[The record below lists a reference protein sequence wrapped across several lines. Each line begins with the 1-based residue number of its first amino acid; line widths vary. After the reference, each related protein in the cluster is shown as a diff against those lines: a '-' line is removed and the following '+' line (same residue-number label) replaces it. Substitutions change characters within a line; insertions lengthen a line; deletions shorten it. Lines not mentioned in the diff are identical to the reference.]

1 MSYNIL
7 EIDEVQGIDE
17 IQETVRINEI
27 DVI

>member
-17 IQETVRINEI
+17 IQETVIINEI
-27 DVI
+27 YVI

>member
-17 IQETVRINEI
+17 IQETVIINEI